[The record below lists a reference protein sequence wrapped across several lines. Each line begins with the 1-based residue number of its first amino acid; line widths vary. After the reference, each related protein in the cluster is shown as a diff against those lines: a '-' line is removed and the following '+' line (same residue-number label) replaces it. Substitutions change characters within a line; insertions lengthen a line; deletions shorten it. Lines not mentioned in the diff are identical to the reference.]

1 MVLVVTDKPELAM
14 RYASAI
20 GVLTVG
26 KNSVRLRDI
35 QSCETELL
43 KTLREQKFIST
54 FFRGETYLFIS
65 LNEGDYA
72 PSKMAQYDASF
83 ESIENRSVPFF
94 PEMFEYRFVNSST
107 ASSADIYKK
116 LIHDSKFII
125 NATSDTI
132 SGELTFNRA
141 ISLFGGPDG
150 RPIFRVRPLML
161 KEDRILAAFN
171 SLQSRADL
179 IHLVDACLLRE
190 RLDWLVNANLS
201 TAIMQH
207 DASGMAVAV
216 GRLEMVFL
224 NQLFTMQRAQKS
236 WRLRAVVNAG
246 DNRTCFT
253 ADIITAPMTKKQAEY
268 MRDKILKGAARR
280 EVHGEGQIST
290 SAPQNPPLCNA
301 VKCIIE
307 AGKYHDIPAKES
319 AKALWS
325 LFYNGFITW
334 PSPSCALPWRAKQ
347 DMLVGVT
354 TLSSMPEF
362 RDRIKPRDVDTYGL
376 WERENGDPYCLH
388 MGIMVSDKNPN
399 ELFGIEKTVYNIIGE
414 AITHSMTRN
423 ERIKTFSFSGQV
435 KSLDLTAV
443 FSKARLCDFNGN
455 IIDADPSDEWDDW
468 TIGPYSLQDI
478 EILPPIEQHQIR
490 DVDLIASVLP
500 YFDGAFTEDI
510 EFFITPLNNLN
521 AWGLIQYTED
531 GSCILTNRAEV
542 LRPYLEDSPLANPK
556 LVTAWDHRLKM
567 VARNEANAGDFISD
581 MHRYITDL
589 VEFVKV
595 GFTSPE
601 RKTTVP
607 VGPCP
612 HCGGGVVWNGACW
625 ACKQCDYKV
634 PATVKGHQMTEQDM
648 RELLI
653 DGQTRMLFDFQ
664 GKAGKYPARFIL
676 TDQGTTKMSFESRC
690 ACPRC
695 LKPMR
700 EFSWG
705 LACPDRDGCG
715 YSIGLEP
722 CGVRISEE
730 DEVALFTT
738 GKTAL
743 IKNFVSKKGKR
754 FAAFLTLDDKFNL
767 RFEFPGNGESTP

>member
-35 QSCETELL
+35 QSCESELS

-54 FFRGETYLFIS
+54 FFRGETYLFIC

-72 PSKMAQYDASF
+72 PSKMAQYDTAL
-83 ESIENRSVPFF
+83 ESVENRQVPFF
-94 PEMFEYRFVNSST
+94 PEMFEYRFANPDIVNS
-107 ASSADIYKK
+107 AEIYKK

-150 RPIFRVRPLML
+150 RPIFRVRPLVL

-207 DASGMAVAV
+207 DASGTAIAV
-216 GRLEMVFL
+216 GRLEMVLL
-224 NQLFTMQRAQKS
+224 NQLFTLQRAQQS

-246 DNRTCFT
+246 DNSAYFH
-253 ADIITAPMTKKQAEY
+253 ADVITAPMTKKQAEHL
-268 MRDKILKGAARR
+268 RNKILKGAAHR

-290 SAPQNPPLCNA
+290 SAPQNPPLFNA
-301 VKCIIE
+301 VKCIVD
-307 AGKYHDIPAKES
+307 AGKFHDIPAKES
-319 AKALWS
+319 MKALWT
-325 LFYNGFITW
+325 LFYNGYISW

-376 WERENGDPYCLH
+376 WERENGDPYCFH
-388 MGIMVSDKNPN
+388 MGIMVTDKNPS
-399 ELFGIEKTVYNIIGE
+399 ELFGTEKTVYNIIGE

-423 ERIKTFSFSGQV
+423 ERVTNFSFSGQV
-435 KSLDLTAV
+435 EGIQMTAV
-443 FSKARLCDFNGN
+443 FSEARLCDFNGH
-455 IIDADPSDEWDDW
+455 IIDTGQSDAWDAW
-468 TIGPYSLQDI
+468 VSGPYRLQDI
-478 EILPPIEQHQIR
+478 EILPPEGRQQLR
-490 DVDLIASVLP
+490 DVDIIESVLP
-500 YFDGAFTEDI
+500 YFEDAFTEDI
-510 EFFITPLNNLN
+510 GFFIAPLENLS
-521 AWGLIQYTED
+521 AWGLIQYEAD
-531 GSCILTNRAEV
+531 GSCILTKRAEK
-542 LRPYLEDSPLANPK
+542 LRPYLEDSPLSDAE

-567 VARNEANAGDFISD
+567 VARNEANTGDFISD
-581 MHRYITDL
+581 MRRYVSDL
-589 VEFVKV
+589 VDFVKENL
-595 GFTSPE
+595 TSPE
-601 RKTTVP
+601 GKSIVS

-612 HCGGGVVWNGACW
+612 HCGGAVVWNGENW

-634 PATVKGHQMTEQDM
+634 PATVKGHKMTEQDL
-648 RELLI
+648 RELLV

-695 LKPMR
+695 SKPMR

-738 GKTAL
+738 GKTGL

-754 FAAFLTLDDKFNL
+754 FAAFLTLDEKFNL
-767 RFEFPGNGESTP
+767 RFEFPGNHESTP